1 MIIPRL
7 VRLEL
12 AFEKVILTSNGQD
25 ANLKHITAVAIHP
38 GSLSDSRALRVNT
51 PLMVQYLSKI
61 VIRPLRPLIRLID
74 PTVRTSADAG
84 RDVARLATN
93 EASPDERGYFTLLE
107 KCDSSPDSLDEKK
120 QDEVWRR
127 SAQWVGVADGDTALA
142 QAALS

>member
-61 VIRPLRPLIRLID
+61 VI
-74 PTVRTSADAG
+74 
-84 RDVARLATN
+84 
-93 EASPDERGYFTLLE
+93 
-107 KCDSSPDSLDEKK
+107 
-120 QDEVWRR
+120 
-127 SAQWVGVADGDTALA
+127 
-142 QAALS
+142 